1 MSFATKLPHMQ
12 DTQKHNKVETYSA
25 SQKGEKVGYV
35 VVRWCSRPDDDSY
48 VHQFSIYIKEE
59 ILMFEKIRKTNRYSR
74 EFNVKDLRAEKKRRI
89 QADRKAARQ
98 NKLVGTAYD
107 PAVLDNEVC

>member
-1 MSFATKLPHMQ
+1 MK
-12 DTQKHNKVETYSA
+12 
-25 SQKGEKVGYV
+25 
-35 VVRWCSRPDDDSY
+35 WCSWPDDDSQI
-48 VHQFSIYIKEE
+48 HQFSIYIKEE

-74 EFNVKDLRAEKKRRI
+74 EFSVKDMRAEKKRRI

-107 PAVLDNEVC
+107 PAVLDSEIC

>member
-1 MSFATKLPHMQ
+1 
-12 DTQKHNKVETYSA
+12 
-25 SQKGEKVGYV
+25 
-35 VVRWCSRPDDDSY
+35 
-48 VHQFSIYIKEE
+48 
-59 ILMFEKIRKTNRYSR
+59 MFEKIRKTNRYSR

-89 QADRKAARQ
+89 QADRKAARR